1 MTERLKIKDWALD
14 ERPREKLMEHGA
26 ESLSNA
32 ELLAILIGS
41 GNNKET
47 AVELMRRLM
56 VDCND
61 RLQRLSRMSLQEL
74 TEYDGVGP
82 AKAVTIM
89 AACELGRRRA
99 SEHVA
104 SERMTSSERIA
115 AYFRPKLQDLP
126 HEECHVMLLS
136 NALNFMTSR
145 LIGKGGIAG
154 SAADVRLVLHEALVG
169 NAPNIALCH
178 NHPSGSL
185 RPSQADEQLTK
196 SLVAACKVMNI
207 NLIDHIIVSHEGYYS
222 FNDEGKL

>member
-1 MTERLKIKDWALD
+1 MTERLKIKDWTPD
-14 ERPREKLMEHGA
+14 ERPREKMMEHGA
-26 ESLSNA
+26 KSLSNA

-56 VDCND
+56 VDCSD

-82 AKAVTIM
+82 AKAITIM

-99 SEHVA
+99 SEQVA
-104 SERMTSSERIA
+104 NEQMINSERIA

-136 NALNFMTSR
+136 SGLNFMCTR
-145 LIGKGGIAG
+145 LIGKGGITG
-154 SAADVRLVLHEALVG
+154 STVDVRMVLHEALVG

-178 NHPSGSL
+178 NHPGGSL
-185 RPSQADEQLTK
+185 RPSPADEQLTK
-196 SLVAACKVMNI
+196 SLLAACKVMNI

-222 FNDEGKL
+222 FNDEGKI